1 MSKLFYSLIIYNS
14 MKDQNKEHQR
24 RDNENPKNPINQAAK
39 EQQTGY
45 GSKLDVQTED
55 YDIESEPGY
64 ENHLHPNAGAAT
76 DKVVAGGSGE
86 KLLDLSKIRTQ
97 ETVGGEN
104 QLKEE
109 VKSLQDNN
117 EGVAVSLPKK

>member
-1 MSKLFYSLIIYNS
+1 
-14 MKDQNKEHQR
+14 
-24 RDNENPKNPINQAAK
+24 
-39 EQQTGY
+39 
-45 GSKLDVQTED
+45 
-55 YDIESEPGY
+55 
-64 ENHLHPNAGAAT
+64 
-76 DKVVAGGSGE
+76 

-109 VKSLQDNN
+109 GKSLQDNN